1 MKNKN
6 NMKRL
11 EKQISGDTP
20 ETKTI
25 IKIAIGVILFLG
37 VAYFLMGII
46 TGDIKLGKEQEKVT
60 EIQYDEILAER
71 TFDQK
76 DTEYY
81 VVFYNFSEED
91 MLLDAIIENLGYTK
105 EVYKVDLDKKF
116 NSNYIGE
123 INNNPTTI
131 ENLKVKS
138 PTLIKIKNGKSNKVV
153 VGVDSIKK
161 YVSTLK

>member
-116 NSNYIGE
+116 NVSYIGE
-123 INNNPTTI
+123 VNNTPTSL

>member
-81 VVFYNFSEED
+81 VVFYNISEED

-116 NSNYIGE
+116 NVSYIGE
-123 INNNPTTI
+123 VNNTPTSL

-161 YVSTLK
+161 KVSTLK